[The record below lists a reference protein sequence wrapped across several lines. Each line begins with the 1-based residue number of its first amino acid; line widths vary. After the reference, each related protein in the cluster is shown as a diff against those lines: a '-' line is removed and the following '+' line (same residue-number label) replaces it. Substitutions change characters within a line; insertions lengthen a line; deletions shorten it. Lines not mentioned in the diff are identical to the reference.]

1 MANEKTLVGKVVI
14 DSSQAE
20 QPIGNIKKAL
30 KEANAEL
37 INTIDKFGELSPQAI
52 AAAKNVANLKDR
64 IGDAKAFADSFNAD
78 KKFEAVS
85 VALRGIT
92 GGFAALQGAQA
103 LLGTESKDLEKT
115 LVKVQG
121 ALALS
126 QGISELT
133 SLKDGFTNLKAVAV
147 NTFNSI
153 KAAIG
158 STGIGLLVVAL
169 GTIVTY
175 WDDIKTAVSGVSA
188 EQKKLNAET
197 KSTME
202 ANEKSLKAIDDQA
215 NILKLQGKTER
226 EILQLKIEKLGVS
239 IKDAEV
245 NLQNARATRDAQVQA
260 AQRNKDIL
268 VGILNF
274 VTAPIKAILTGID
287 AIGNAVGK
295 NFGLAAGFQK
305 GVSSAA
311 SLIFDPE
318 ETKAEGDATIE
329 EAEKQLTK
337 LQNDY
342 AGYQLQIR
350 QIDKDAS
357 DKKKAEAEK
366 NAKEAEAKRK
376 EEEQKEKEYQKQRSL
391 NATETEKIIQE
402 TRLAAMEEGYT
413 KRQQVIA
420 ESEQAEID
428 KALELKNQGL
438 LTEQEYL
445 DRRAAIQ
452 AKYDEQRKQASEQ
465 FVNETLKDELDKL
478 EKIINSE
485 DAKLQAKKDAL
496 DQEEKLL
503 AKMDKT
509 SQEYNDR
516 YDKYSKARIKIDE
529 IEKKNK
535 AEQIQRVSALFGG
548 LSDAIGK
555 QTAAGKAFAVAQA
568 TIDTYQA
575 AQSAFVNAQKN
586 PISIIGPAYPYIQA
600 ALAVV
605 AGIKN
610 VKSILS
616 VPVPGG
622 GGGGGAAPSPSGTEA
637 PLTPQAV
644 ATAIPQE
651 QLDTLTQSNAT
662 SRAYVVESDVTTNQ
676 ERIVRLNRAA
686 RIN

>member
-64 IGDAKAFADSFNAD
+64 IGDAKAFADAFNAD

-103 LLGTESKDLEKT
+103 LLGSESKDLEKT

-133 SLKDGFTNLKAVAV
+133 SLKDGFTNLKVVAV

-169 GTIVTY
+169 GAIVTY

-197 KSTME
+197 KKNME
-202 ANEKSLKAIDDQA
+202 ANEKGLKAIDDQA

-226 EILQLKIEKLGVS
+226 EILQLKLNKLGVS

-245 NLQNARATRDAQVQA
+245 NLQNAKNTKQAQVEA

-268 VGILNF
+268 EGILKF
-274 VTAPIKAILTGID
+274 ITAPIAVVLKGVDL
-287 AIGNAVGK
+287 IGKAVGK
-295 NFGLAAGFQK
+295 NLDLEGKFYGGIAG
-305 GVSSAA
+305 
-311 SLIFDPE
+311 LIFDPTKVE
-318 ETKAEGDATIE
+318 EEGNATIDAAQKE
-329 EAEKQLTK
+329 LTK

-342 AGYQLQIR
+342 AGYQLQIN
-350 QIDKDAS
+350 QIDTEAAN
-357 DKKKAEAEK
+357 KKKEQKEKEAK
-366 NAKEAEAKRK
+366 DAEAKRK
-376 EEEQKEKEYQKQRSL
+376 EEEQKEKDFQNQRTT
-391 NATETEKIIQE
+391 NAAETEKLIQE
-402 TRLAAMEEGYT
+402 ARMSAMKEGYT

-420 ESEQAEID
+420 NAEQLEID
-428 KALELKNQGL
+428 EAIKLKDKGL
-438 LTEQEYL
+438 LNETEYNN
-445 DRRAAIQ
+445 RRAAIQ
-452 AKYDEQRKQASEQ
+452 AKYDEQRRLASEQ
-465 FVNETLKDELDKL
+465 FTNETLNKELDAL

-485 DAKLQAKKDAL
+485 DAKLQAKKNAL

-503 AKMDKT
+503 EKMDKT

-575 AQSAFVNAQKN
+575 AQSAFKNAQAN
-586 PISIIGPAYPYIQA
+586 PISILGPAYPYIQA

-605 AGIKN
+605 AGVKN

-622 GGGGGAAPSPSGTEA
+622 GGGGASVPTGGTEA

-651 QLDTLTQSNAT
+651 QLNTLTQANAT
-662 SRAYVVESDVTTNQ
+662 QRAYVVESDVTTNQ
-676 ERIVRLNRAA
+676 ERIIRINRAA

>member
-268 VGILNF
+268 VGILLLLRLF
-274 VTAPIKAILTGID
+274 LLVLM
-287 AIGNAVGK
+287 
-295 NFGLAAGFQK
+295 
-305 GVSSAA
+305 
-311 SLIFDPE
+311 
-318 ETKAEGDATIE
+318 
-329 EAEKQLTK
+329 QLEM
-337 LQNDY
+337 Q
-342 AGYQLQIR
+342 
-350 QIDKDAS
+350 
-357 DKKKAEAEK
+357 
-366 NAKEAEAKRK
+366 
-376 EEEQKEKEYQKQRSL
+376 
-391 NATETEKIIQE
+391 
-402 TRLAAMEEGYT
+402 
-413 KRQQVIA
+413 
-420 ESEQAEID
+420 
-428 KALELKNQGL
+428 
-438 LTEQEYL
+438 
-445 DRRAAIQ
+445 
-452 AKYDEQRKQASEQ
+452 
-465 FVNETLKDELDKL
+465 
-478 EKIINSE
+478 
-485 DAKLQAKKDAL
+485 
-496 DQEEKLL
+496 
-503 AKMDKT
+503 
-509 SQEYNDR
+509 
-516 YDKYSKARIKIDE
+516 
-529 IEKKNK
+529 
-535 AEQIQRVSALFGG
+535 
-548 LSDAIGK
+548 
-555 QTAAGKAFAVAQA
+555 
-568 TIDTYQA
+568 
-575 AQSAFVNAQKN
+575 
-586 PISIIGPAYPYIQA
+586 
-600 ALAVV
+600 
-605 AGIKN
+605 
-610 VKSILS
+610 
-616 VPVPGG
+616 
-622 GGGGGAAPSPSGTEA
+622 
-637 PLTPQAV
+637 
-644 ATAIPQE
+644 
-651 QLDTLTQSNAT
+651 
-662 SRAYVVESDVTTNQ
+662 
-676 ERIVRLNRAA
+676 
-686 RIN
+686 